1 VLYSIPGCASQP
13 YSPGVALKELS
24 INRAD
29 FRRLTLLFARF
40 AETLNVF
47 VITPLPRKLV
57 PTSFVPSRTL
67 TSHTKTT
74 PTHHRRSMRL
84 AS

>member
-1 VLYSIPGCASQP
+1 VP
-13 YSPGVALKELS
+13 

-29 FRRLTLLFARF
+29 FRRLALLSARL

-57 PTSFVPSRTL
+57 PTSFVPS
-67 TSHTKTT
+67 KTT
-74 PTHHRRSMRL
+74 PTHHHCSMHL
-84 AS
+84 DS